1 MGGSN
6 LKNMSKKIAQKEISN
21 AAKEKILEY
30 IKKRLGE
37 HEEIEKIFIE
47 RKNENVFEVL
57 VITKRINPKIERE
70 IIKIEDEVENKFSIP
85 VNLTT
90 FTNRCFA

>member
-1 MGGSN
+1 MN
-6 LKNMSKKIAQKEISN
+6 KKISQKEISG
-21 AAKEKILEY
+21 ATKERIIEY
-30 IKKRLGE
+30 IKKRLGK
-37 HEEIEKIFIE
+37 HEEIEKIYIE
-47 RKNENVFEVL
+47 RKNENIFEIL
-57 VITKRINPKIERE
+57 VITERINPKIERE